1 MKGQVPGLQRQEVFA
16 AIAQVGETAI
26 FDRSRRGILTNCM
39 HGKMNRKQ
47 QIYSLVI
54 DYFLKSYS
62 VIYICIS

>member
-16 AIAQVGETAI
+16 AIAQGETAI

-54 DYFLKSYS
+54 EYFLKSYS
-62 VIYICIS
+62 VIYIYV